1 MGRLRRKLD
10 SIGLSDFIQTR
21 FGVGYVM
28 VILVFFGSFL
38 SSLFSTKITMKLRDF
53 FIVYFERAYLTILI
67 WGGLCMLLF
76 R

>member
-1 MGRLRRKLD
+1 
-10 SIGLSDFIQTR
+10 
-21 FGVGYVM
+21 M